1 MTTRAMMTADQ
12 LLELSATS
20 ECRYDL
26 IRGELIEMS
35 PAGAR
40 HGRIA
45 ATLARLVGN
54 FVAEYGLGVVFAAE
68 TGFILTQQPDTVLGP
83 DAAFV
88 RSDRLPPDEE
98 QDGYLR
104 LAPDLAVEVIS
115 PSDRAGQV
123 SDKVA
128 EYLDAGVRLLWVI
141 EPRRRIVT
149 AYTPDR
155 HALILREHDELDGGD
170 VLPGFHLPVAELFR

>member
-1 MTTRAMMTADQ
+1 MTTRAMITADQ
-12 LLELSATS
+12 LLDISANS

-40 HGRIA
+40 HGRLTA
-45 ATLARLVGN
+45 RLARILDD
-54 FVAEYGLGVVFAAE
+54 FVDRNSLGATFGAE
-68 TGFILTQQPDTVLGP
+68 TGFILTEKPDTVLGP

-88 RSDRLPPDEE
+88 RAASMPPEDE

-141 EPRRRIVT
+141 EPRRRTVT
-149 AYTPDR
+149 VYTPDR
-155 HALILREHDELDGGD
+155 HARILREGDELDGGD
-170 VLPGFHLPVAELFR
+170 VLPGLTVAVAELFR

>member
-1 MTTRAMMTADQ
+1 MVTADQ
-12 LLELSATS
+12 LLDISASS

-35 PAGAR
+35 PAAPR
-40 HGRIA
+40 HGRVA
-45 ATLARLVGN
+45 AAVARLVGN
-54 FVAEYGLGVVFAAE
+54 FVVERSLGEVFGAE
-68 TGFILTQQPDTVLGP
+68 TGFILAEQPDTVLAP

-88 RSDRLPPDEE
+88 RADRLPPDE
-98 QDGYLR
+98 QWDRYFH

-128 EYLDAGVRLLWVI
+128 EYLEAGVRLLWVI
-141 EPRRRIVT
+141 EPRRRSVT
-149 AYTPDR
+149 VYTPDR
-155 HALILREHDELDGGD
+155 HAHLLREGDELDGGD
-170 VLPGFHLPVAELFR
+170 VLPGLKLTVAELFR